1 MLVFLLLTQL
11 IPLNK
16 NQNLAYKER
25 TISEHSD
32 IHTTTRGQALINYT
46 LALYSSKD
54 GAFYG
59 YLRAW
64 PTDPRIKSELTIFQ
78 VRDPYNVLST
88 LNYSSAFDWSECKSF
103 LGDLV
108 NDESTYDVFS
118 PVNASY
124 SSAGCVITLRIA
136 LEIFSNLSILEQL
149 DVDGIKEFIKANQL
163 SDGGFAQAPWLDQES
178 NLINTECALWS
189 LSLLDELSAIDIP
202 RVLNFV
208 LGCYHD
214 GGFAY
219 APGLENE
226 YSAVVLGL
234 MCLDYLDEMDRI
246 DTEAVFQ
253 YLLNKFDN
261 STGHWLDGTIVDTE
275 RAVWAFSLMG
285 YLDRI
290 NQDAIVDWVLSCQSS
305 QHGAFLSSPR
315 ADWLDERLEWA
326 RAACHILSLLGR
338 LDVFEQ
344 ELSVIDYPEHTTPQ
358 AYYDFIEEHIS
369 PTTGNGNHF
378 VIPNIDVLGFLI
390 NAVPYAVVFAI
401 IISPFWY
408 LYRADKAK
416 REERR
421 RRKKRGP
428 S

>member
-1 MLVFLLLTQL
+1 MHE
-11 IPLNK
+11 
-16 NQNLAYKER
+16 Y
-25 TISEHSD
+25 SD
-32 IHTTTRGQALINYT
+32 THTTTRGQALINYT
-46 LALYSSKD
+46 LALYSPED

-64 PTDPRIKSELTIFQ
+64 PTDPRIKSELFMSS
-78 VRDPYNVLST
+78 VCDPYYVLST

-108 NDESTYDVFS
+108 NDESKYDIFG
-118 PVNASY
+118 PVNTSP
-124 SSAGCVITLRIA
+124 STAGGVIGCRRA
-136 LEIFSNLSILEQL
+136 LEIFSDLSIFDQL
-149 DVDGIKEFIKANQL
+149 DLDGIKEYIKSNQL
-163 SDGGFAQAPWLDQES
+163 PDGGFRGGPWDDQETD
-178 NLINTECALWS
+178 LIITQCALWS
-189 LSLLDELSAIDIP
+189 LSFLNELSAIDIP

-208 LGCYHD
+208 LGCYND

-226 YSAVVLGL
+226 YSAVALGL
-234 MCLDYLDEMDRI
+234 MCLDYLDEMDHI

-253 YLLNKFDN
+253 YLLNKYDN
-261 STGHWLDGTIVDTE
+261 STGHWVDGTIVDTE

-305 QHGAFLSSPR
+305 LHGAFLSSPQ
-315 ADWLDERLEWA
+315 ADWLAERLEWA
-326 RAACHILSLLGR
+326 RAACHILTLLGR

-344 ELSVIDYPEHTTPQ
+344 ELRVIDYPEHTTPQ

-369 PTTGNGNHF
+369 PTNGNGNHF
-378 VIPNIDVLGFLI
+378 VVPDIDVLGVLI
-390 NAVPYAVVFAI
+390 SIVPYAVVFTI
-401 IISPFWY
+401 IISPFCY

-421 RRKKRGP
+421 RRKKR
-428 S
+428 SLS